1 MFNRKEQEYE
11 LRMQHLKESMDK
23 LAEKNK
29 GMEKDLEKA
38 RARISELEEKLAQ
51 SELETLKREAQ
62 ETLAEY
68 KGLKELYL
76 RKNQEFDGSMQTKE
90 ENYAKEEVHARRQF
104 NDEIAQQK
112 QDTEEYVSETV
123 NTFSETYNYYLN
135 QIKVLMDALGK
146 VASATG
152 KQLFSGEAVD
162 LKTEF
167 GCRMVNE
174 LKQETGMLPHEGG
187 NRILFGAPEEEEEKE
202 EKLKEEEADAEAPKD
217 KPKKKEK
224 TKEPKDEPKEE
235 ADAGES
241 KDEPEEEAEAKEPK
255 DKPEEEAKAEEPM
268 DEPKEED
275 AQERMEEEWAAALE
289 ALEMEP
295 KSKKKSMKKSGDKK
309 KKKKKKKTKPDD
321 KRKEL

>member
-187 NRILFGAPEEEEEKE
+187 NRILFGAPEEEEEKK

-255 DKPEEEAKAEEPM
+255 DEPEEEAKAEEPM

>member
-167 GCRMVNE
+167 ARFILANSITLTPGTITVLSEGNTLTVHCLRRE
-174 LKQETGMLPHEGG
+174 LLGDLSESVFVRLLRKM
-187 NRILFGAPEEEEEKE
+187 
-202 EKLKEEEADAEAPKD
+202 EA
-217 KPKKKEK
+217 
-224 TKEPKDEPKEE
+224 
-235 ADAGES
+235 
-241 KDEPEEEAEAKEPK
+241 
-255 DKPEEEAKAEEPM
+255 
-268 DEPKEED
+268 
-275 AQERMEEEWAAALE
+275 
-289 ALEMEP
+289 
-295 KSKKKSMKKSGDKK
+295 
-309 KKKKKKKTKPDD
+309 
-321 KRKEL
+321 